1 MNKHRN
7 VARTLGALG
16 TPCPTTL
23 RKSRNSTTLGCLRL
37 VRHNTSLVLSRT
49 YGGFTPL
56 AKATHARRRCLPPS
70 TYARRATRLKRPR
83 RMRRPRSTAMTC
95 RQSRPLQSMAMHRA
109 RLPPSEPQTAPS
121 GFASFRLTPSP
132 ISLERVRKTFG
143 QTGSAERVLPR
154 VPILRRI

>member
-7 VARTLGALG
+7 VAHTLGALG

-95 RQSRPLQSMAMHRA
+95 RQSCPLQSMAMHRA

-121 GFASFRLTPSP
+121 GFASLRLTPSP
-132 ISLERVRKTFG
+132 ISLERVRKTCG